1 MSERDLIDSLEPKVR
16 GSIILYEAVKEEKL
30 DFFMF
35 FSSIQ
40 SFVGNGGQANY
51 AAACGFK
58 DSFALYLR
66 KSVNLPV
73 KLINWGYWGSVG
85 VASSEEHNRIMAS
98 KGMLSIQPEEG
109 MEAIERILSDQAS
122 QVVVLK
128 AKPFLL
134 KQTDI
139 IDNTNPDAV
148 SEHEAEQVP
157 SLLFVNKGAGKE
169 LQAIAGTQ
177 LGVSCN
183 GDSDRGL
190 SNNDLLNH
198 LKSRIIQ
205 CIAEVLKVEAGEV
218 DNSTSFSD
226 YGVDSIT
233 GMELIERINTEFK
246 LTLKT
251 TILFDYS
258 NVDDLA
264 GYIETELGHET
275 EKQIQSNPAWNTV
288 NREDIDVYQIVTEK
302 LIDCITE
309 TLKVN
314 REDIDFTMQFSEYG
328 VDSITGVSLLKN
340 INETFG
346 IVLKNTVLFDYSN
359 IQALSEYLCREYDL
373 EREAALTLV
382 PDTFDNRRVSEADP
396 LELLAKGVLNV
407 EEVMEMISGMGAE
420 NPA

>member
-1 MSERDLIDSLEPKVR
+1 
-16 GSIILYEAVKEEKL
+16 
-30 DFFMF
+30 MF

-58 DSFALYLR
+58 DSFALHLR
-66 KSVNLPV
+66 KAGNLPV
-73 KLINWGYWGSVG
+73 KIINWGYWGSVG

-109 MEAIERILSDQAS
+109 MEAIERILAEKAVS
-122 QVVVLK
+122 QVIVLK

-139 IDNTNPDAV
+139 IDNAKPEKSSDQ
-148 SEHEAEQVP
+148 EAEQVNVTSP
-157 SLLFVNKGAGKE
+157 FEASNPGGFDKGRNNNNLLK
-169 LQAIAGTQ
+169 
-177 LGVSCN
+177 
-183 GDSDRGL
+183 
-190 SNNDLLNH
+190 H
-198 LKSRIIQ
+198 LKVRIVQ

-233 GMELIERINTEFK
+233 GMELIDCINNEFD

-264 GYIETELGHET
+264 GYLETELGQEA
-275 EKQIQSNPAWNTV
+275 ERQIQGDLRRNADSLDWNADS
-288 NREDIDVYQIVTEK
+288 RGDIDLHQTVTEK
-302 LIDCITE
+302 LIACITD

-328 VDSITGVSLLKN
+328 VDSITGVSLLKS
-340 INETFG
+340 INDAFG

-359 IQALSEYLCREYDL
+359 IQSLSEYLCREYDL
-373 EREAALTLV
+373 ETEAALTSAAE
-382 PDTFDNRRVSEADP
+382 TFDNRRALEADP
-396 LELLAKGVLNV
+396 LELLAKGILNV
-407 EEVMEMISGMGAE
+407 EEVMEMISGRNAE